1 VVHAAGV
8 SQPPGTAEDLPGF
21 ARVVAAKTAGAVH
34 LDALFDTPDSLDAF
48 VLFSS
53 IAGVW
58 GSGGQGAYAAANA
71 FLDALA
77 ERRAA
82 RGLAA
87 TAVAW
92 GPWAEAGMAT
102 EGDAEEQLTRRGL
115 PPVTPATNLLALE
128 RAVAGGDATLTV
140 ADVDWARFAPVFA
153 AARPRPLVG
162 DLPEVRDALRGTAG
176 DAPESADATPE
187 ALRRLAELTGDERA
201 AALLELVREHTATA
215 LGHASADAIAPERA
229 FKELGFDSLTA
240 VELRNRLGAACGLRL
255 PSSLVFDHPNPQ
267 ALTRHLLASLFPDGD
282 GTAAPVVDT
291 DPRDAELRRTLATVP
306 LGRIR
311 EAGLLDTLLRLAGPD
326 TPSPVDPADEAESLE
341 SIDAMD
347 LQSLLDLA
355 LDGAD
360 GSGQDDDTDS
370 NRF

>member
-1 VVHAAGV
+1 
-8 SQPPGTAEDLPGF
+8 
-21 ARVVAAKTAGAVH
+21 
-34 LDALFDTPDSLDAF
+34 
-48 VLFSS
+48 
-53 IAGVW
+53 
-58 GSGGQGAYAAANA
+58 
-71 FLDALA
+71 
-77 ERRAA
+77 
-82 RGLAA
+82 
-87 TAVAW
+87 
-92 GPWAEAGMAT
+92 
-102 EGDAEEQLTRRGL
+102 
-115 PPVTPATNLLALE
+115 
-128 RAVAGGDATLTV
+128 
-140 ADVDWARFAPVFA
+140 VFA

-162 DLPEVRDALRGTAG
+162 DLSEVRDALRGTAD
-176 DAPESADATPE
+176 DAPESADATPD

-201 AALLELVREHTATA
+201 AALLELVRDHTATA
-215 LGHASADAIAPERA
+215 LGHVSADAIAPERA

-326 TPSPVDPADEAESLE
+326 SPSPVDPADEAESLE
-341 SIDAMD
+341 SIDSMD